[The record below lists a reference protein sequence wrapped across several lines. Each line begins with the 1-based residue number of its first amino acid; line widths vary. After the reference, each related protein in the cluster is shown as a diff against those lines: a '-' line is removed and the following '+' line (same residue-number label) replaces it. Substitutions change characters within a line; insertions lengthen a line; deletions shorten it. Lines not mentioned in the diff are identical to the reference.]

1 MAPNTASAYLVS
13 VVVMVNSLS
22 FSENPVSV
30 MFLRR
35 FTPGSFGSGNV
46 AFSPASLMTTKDIT
60 GLFYNMGLFFVK
72 NLYQN
77 QTRMVFF
84 SF

>member
-1 MAPNTASAYLVS
+1 
-13 VVVMVNSLS
+13 
-22 FSENPVSV
+22 